1 MLAHVGTRRVH
12 KKTLSYTPVKFRAR
26 AKKTVGSF
34 DVVFIFSYK
43 YNDQLC
49 RFLCKKKQ
57 TKIKF
62 KTGSYAYSIAYFIFS
77 HMLIGREPFQKGR
90 LYLVKNVFAI
100 IWPS

>member
-1 MLAHVGTRRVH
+1 MSFLFFRTNTTISFAD
-12 KKTLSYTPVKFRAR
+12 SYA
-26 AKKTVGSF
+26 
-34 DVVFIFSYK
+34 
-43 YNDQLC
+43 
-49 RFLCKKKQ
+49 KKKQ

-62 KTGSYAYSIAYFIFS
+62 KTGSYACSIAYFIFS

>member
-1 MLAHVGTRRVH
+1 MSFLFFRTNITISFAD
-12 KKTLSYTPVKFRAR
+12 SY
-26 AKKTVGSF
+26 AKK
-34 DVVFIFSYK
+34 K
-43 YNDQLC
+43 
-49 RFLCKKKQ
+49 

>member
-1 MLAHVGTRRVH
+1 MSFLFFRTNITISFAD
-12 KKTLSYTPVKFRAR
+12 SYA
-26 AKKTVGSF
+26 
-34 DVVFIFSYK
+34 
-43 YNDQLC
+43 
-49 RFLCKKKQ
+49 KKKQ

-77 HMLIGREPFQKGR
+77 HMLIGRESFQKGR

>member
-1 MLAHVGTRRVH
+1 MSFLF
-12 KKTLSYTPVKFRAR
+12 FR
-26 AKKTVGSF
+26 TNITISF
-34 DVVFIFSYK
+34 ADS
-43 YNDQLC
+43 
-49 RFLCKKKQ
+49 CKKKQ